1 MTSLDTNVILSALDP
16 KDAQHENA
24 VSLLEELSGKALFIS
39 PPVYAELRAG
49 PGWSLVEAFLDQFSI
64 RLQDGMPLPVW
75 ELAGERFGLYAQKRR
90 KARLPRR
97 ILADFLIGS
106 HALSTAYAWPPLTPG
121 LTGLPSLSS
130 RWCPDAQ
137 GKNPCNP

>member
-1 MTSLDTNVILSALDP
+1 MISLDTNIILSALNP

-75 ELAGERFGLYAQKRR
+75 KLAGERFGLYAHKRR
-90 KARLPRR
+90 EVKKKRKTPLPRR

-106 HALSTAYAWPPLTPG
+106 HALFHG
-121 LTGLPSLSS
+121 LHLATFDPRHYRLAFPELEVV
-130 RWCPDAQ
+130 P
-137 GKNPCNP
+137 

>member
-1 MTSLDTNVILSALDP
+1 MISLDTNIILSALNP

-75 ELAGERFGLYAQKRR
+75 KLAGERFGLYAHKRR
-90 KARLPRR
+90 EVKKKRKTPLPPPHPSRLPYR
-97 ILADFLIGS
+97 F
-106 HALSTAYAWPPLTPG
+106 PCPLPRPTPG
-121 LTGLPSLSS
+121 HL
-130 RWCPDAQ
+130 
-137 GKNPCNP
+137 

>member
-1 MTSLDTNVILSALDP
+1 MISLDTNIILSALNP

-64 RLQDGMPLPVW
+64 RLQDRMPLPVW
-75 ELAGERFGLYAQKRR
+75 KLAGERFGLYAYKRR
-90 KARLPRR
+90 EAKKKRKTPLPRR

-106 HALSTAYAWPPLTPG
+106 HALFHG
-121 LTGLPSLSS
+121 LHLATFDPRHYRLAFPELEVV
-130 RWCPDAQ
+130 P
-137 GKNPCNP
+137 